1 VKICGCVVRYNLES
15 EVGTMSNE
23 ILHDRELQ
31 RILLACLDYWSAEP
45 CAPAEPI
52 ICYKWVARCY
62 QTRFG
67 GTFHQS
73 RLGELERLGVLAKDG
88 DTSRGGDRRYYRI
101 IDPVALDE
109 ILKGCNAN

>member
-1 VKICGCVVRYNLES
+1 
-15 EVGTMSNE
+15 MSNE

-31 RILLACLDYWSAEP
+31 RILLACLDYWSKEP

-62 QTRFG
+62 QARFG
-67 GTFHQS
+67 GKFHQS